1 MHGTALLACST
12 CGVAL
17 GFSSGSM
24 FALMVRWGV
33 VTGARVGIAATAIA
47 LIVCN
52 ADSRLGRTVDKV
64 AEITGNSGR
73 LSIGKTGRHCIGM
86 GGGFGVEYAI
96 WTLAMKF
103 VLRMSYRKTQ
113 C

>member
-1 MHGTALLACST
+1 
-12 CGVAL
+12 
-17 GFSSGSM
+17 
-24 FALMVRWGV
+24 MVRWGV